1 MKKRMKKII
10 AITLSFI
17 FVFFAFSQAFA
28 VSGNIDRDIVAETSK
43 TAVEVESEGI
53 VLLKN
58 EENLLPLNGR
68 KLNVFGAGSVCP
80 FIGSSSSGGVVSEDP
95 VTFYDAL
102 DEQGIEYNKDLR
114 ALYEKHCGSNA
125 LPQTKNVVL
134 NNGLA
139 ILFAKDSLKE
149 MPQSKLSDKVMADA
163 KEYSDTAL
171 LMISRIGAEEM
182 DLDPEILHLT
192 EEEIALV
199 EKLDKTFENIIVL
212 FNIGNVMEMGWI
224 DEYESIKSAAVIWIP
239 GEFGMTAVAK
249 MLKGE
254 VNPSGRLADT
264 IAYKTSDYPSSACFG
279 NHEYTKGG
287 TYIEYLEG
295 IYVGYRYFETFAK
308 NKVQYPFGYGLS
320 YTTFEKKITEKKVSR
335 SKITI
340 SVEVT
345 NTGNVSGKDTVQIY
359 YSAPYYEGGIEK
371 SAICLAAFD
380 KTGII
385 KPGKSETVTIIFD
398 IADMA
403 SYDHKVNEAWIVEE
417 GTYKII
423 LGENVREHI
432 ESFDYVQSGDRIIKY
447 DEVTGAEIRNRF
459 EDAYNGFPVL
469 SRANE
474 NETFP
479 VFRQLEKEDK
489 LASADDF
496 PAPQTEGEIPVTG
509 AVYDKVITLKDVYA
523 DESLWDKFLDQLTVE
538 EMAQMVAD
546 GGYGTRGIER
556 LGIPETSDNDGPS
569 SVKGRKGILFTD
581 TGTAYPCVTVMAC
594 TWNAELME
602 KLGEGIG
609 KEARD
614 MGTDIWYAPAVNLH
628 RNPAGGRNYE
638 YFSED
643 PVISGKLS
651 SAMVKGCH
659 NEGLMVTI
667 KHFAL
672 NEQESNRKGVCTWA
686 DEQTIRE
693 LYLKAFEIPVKETKL
708 KGVMSSY
715 NRIGTTWCG
724 GSSALL
730 NDVLRTEW
738 GFEGFVVSDYS
749 WNMTGTGYM
758 NPVIAVYNGNDTILS
773 GIWIVNY
780 PSHVSVL
787 KQVYEKDPIGMGNA
801 LRKAAKNLCIAKM
814 NTGAFLEPYE
824 VDESLSANLDKFSD
838 WEWNFPYVFTAL
850 GFVLNNMFNVLLWLA
865 GKIC

>member
-1 MKKRMKKII
+1 MKKRMKKLI
-10 AITLSFI
+10 AITLSLI
-17 FVFFAFSQAFA
+17 FVFSAFSQVFA
-28 VSGNIDRDIVAETSK
+28 VSGNIDREITAETSK

-114 ALYEKHCGSNA
+114 KLYEKHCGSNA
-125 LPQTKNVVL
+125 LPQTKNIVL

-149 MPQSKLSDKVMADA
+149 MPQSKLTDKVMADA
-163 KEYSDTAL
+163 KAYSDTAL

-182 DLDPEILHLT
+182 DLEPEILHLT
-192 EEEIALV
+192 DEEIALV
-199 EKLDKTFENIIVL
+199 EKLDKTFENVIVL
-212 FNIGNVMEMGWI
+212 FNIGNVMEMGWL

-279 NHEYTKGG
+279 AHEYTEGG

-308 NKVQYPFGYGLS
+308 DKVQYPFGHGLS
-320 YTTFEKKITEKKVSR
+320 YTAFEKEITEKKVSR
-335 SKITI
+335 SEITL
-340 SVEVT
+340 SVKVT
-345 NTGNVSGKDTVQIY
+345 NTGSVSGKDTVQIY
-359 YSAPYYEGGIEK
+359 YSAPYYKGGIEK
-371 SAICLAAFD
+371 SEICLVAFD
-380 KTGII
+380 KTDII
-385 KPGKSETVTIIFD
+385 QPGKSETVTITFD

-417 GTYKII
+417 GIYKII

-432 ESFDYVQSGDRIIKY
+432 DSFDYVQIGDRIIKY
-447 DEVTGAEIRNRF
+447 DEVTGAEISNRF

-469 SRANE
+469 SRNSDTE
-474 NETFP
+474 NFP
-479 VFRQLEKEDK
+479 VFRQLQKEDK

-496 PAPQTEGEIPVTG
+496 PAPHTEGEIPVTG
-509 AVYDKVITLKDVYA
+509 AVYDKVITLQDVYE

-538 EMAQMVAD
+538 EMALMVTD

-569 SVKGRKGILFTD
+569 SIKGRKGILFTD

-594 TWNAELME
+594 TWNTELME

-609 KEARD
+609 KEARS

-659 NEGLMVTI
+659 KEGLMVTI

-730 NDVLRTEW
+730 KDVLRTEW

-758 NPVIAVYNGNDTILS
+758 NPVVAVYNGNDTILS
-773 GIWIVNY
+773 GIWIINY
-780 PSHVSVL
+780 PSHVSIL
-787 KQVYEKDPIGMGNA
+787 KKTYEKDPVGMGNA
-801 LRKAAKNLCIAKM
+801 LRNAAKNLCIAKM
-814 NTGAFLEPYE
+814 NTRAFLEPYE
-824 VDESLSANLDKFSD
+824 VDDSLSANLDKFSE
-838 WEWNFPYVFTAL
+838 WQWNFPYVFTAL